1 MPDPASTCLTGPWS
15 RRRLLEAAAGA
26 AVAALLPG
34 RALALGDA
42 TRLDIAQLSLA
53 SGTLLRPR
61 AWERLLY
68 EVAQTTSVETLA
80 RAPAL
85 APEDPALFD
94 HPLAVLV
101 GDGALPALSD
111 EATSRLARYL
121 QYGGFLF
128 VDDASG
134 LEHSAFDASVRALCA
149 RLFPT
154 RPLAPL
160 PRDHSL
166 YRAFFLIHHPVGRLA
181 RADWLEGVSVGEVTP
196 LVYCRDDLSGALDRG
211 DDGRERFP
219 VQPGGETQRREAI
232 KLGINLVLYALT
244 SNYKHDITHVRQ
256 LMEEGRL

>member
-1 MPDPASTCLTGPWS
+1 MSRAPWS
-15 RRRLLEAAAGA
+15 RREVLRGA
-26 AVAALLPG
+26 ACTALAGLLPA
-34 RALALGDA
+34 RAQALGDA
-42 TRLDIAQLSLA
+42 TRLDIAQISLT

-68 EVAQTTSVETLA
+68 EVAQTTSVETLG

-85 APEDPALFD
+85 APEDLALFD

-101 GDGALPALSD
+101 GDGTLPVLSE
-111 EATSRLARYL
+111 EAVASLSRYL

-181 RADWLEGVSVGEVTP
+181 RAGWLEGVCVGEVTP
-196 LVYCRDDLSGALDRG
+196 LIYCRDDLSGALERG
-211 DDGRERFP
+211 EDGRERYA

-244 SNYKHDITHVRQ
+244 SNYKQDITHVRR